1 MEGTMNLVL
10 RNSVS
15 RSCVCMLVLM
25 LGVPF
30 GYVDAQ
36 QAWPTKPIRVIVPAP
51 AGGLTD
57 VVARTVGERL
67 TEELGQPLIIEN
79 RGGAGGTI
87 GAAVVAKATPDC
99 HTILIHSSSHTVA
112 AAAFTNLPYDPIKDL
127 SPVIPLGSTANVL
140 VVSSAKGYRTVRDLV
155 AAAKAGP
162 RLLSYAGGLG
172 SAGHLSAERFRLS
185 AGFEALHVPY
195 RGAPQ
200 ALPDVISGRVDFY
213 FSPLLP
219 ALPLIGD
226 GQLIA
231 LAVSTSQRTR
241 GLPNVPTLAEAGVL
255 NAEYE
260 FWNAIFV
267 PAQTP
272 RLVVDRLYRSTER
285 ILNIPDVQRK
295 LADFGNVPMNISSSE
310 FEQRIRSEISA
321 NSLLVKATGLKL
333 D

>member
-87 GAAVVAKATPDC
+87 GAAVVAKATPDG

-112 AAAFTNLPYDPIKDL
+112 AAAFTNLPYDPVKDL

-172 SAGHLSAERFRLS
+172 SAGHLSAERFRFS

-231 LAVSTSQRTR
+231 LAVSTSTR
-241 GLPNVPTLAEAGVL
+241 ARILHDVPTIAEAGYP

-260 FWNAIFV
+260 FWNGVFV

-272 RLVVDRLYRSTER
+272 RSVIDSLHRATSSVLR
-285 ILNIPDVQRK
+285 IPDVQERLEK
-295 LADFGNVPMNISSSE
+295 LGNVPMTMSSAE
-310 FEQRIRSEISA
+310 FEKHVKDEIAA
-321 NSLLVKATGLKL
+321 NLVLVKATGIKVE
-333 D
+333 